1 MKKMRIMN
9 MIQTNSLMKTMKKN
23 KTTIAVVVAFL
34 AGVGTVI
41 GIRKYIQKLKRD
53 ELLGYIKELD
63 KMKDEK
69 PLFAVEFDEDLD
81 EDFDPDFDEDLD

>member
-1 MKKMRIMN
+1 MRIMN

-23 KTTIAVVVAFL
+23 KTTIAAIVAFF

>member
-1 MKKMRIMN
+1 MMRIMN
-9 MIQTNSLMKTMKKN
+9 LIQWNSLLKMMKN
-23 KTTIAVVVAFL
+23 HKTGIATGMAFF

-53 ELLGYIKELD
+53 ELLGYIKELE
-63 KMKDEK
+63 KLKDEN
-69 PLFAVEFDEDLD
+69 PFFAVEFDEDLD

>member
-1 MKKMRIMN
+1 MRIMN

-23 KTTIAVVVAFL
+23 KTTIAAIVAFF

-69 PLFAVEFDEDLD
+69 PMFAVEFDEDLD

>member
-1 MKKMRIMN
+1 MRIMN

-23 KTTIAVVVAFL
+23 KTTIAVVVAFF

>member
-1 MKKMRIMN
+1 MRIMN

-23 KTTIAVVVAFL
+23 KSTIAVIVAFF

-81 EDFDPDFDEDLD
+81 EDFDPEFDEDLD

>member
-1 MKKMRIMN
+1 MN

-23 KTTIAVVVAFL
+23 KTAIAAIMAFI
-34 AGVGTVI
+34 AGAGTVI

>member
-1 MKKMRIMN
+1 MRIMN

-23 KTTIAVVVAFL
+23 KTTITAIVAFF

-69 PLFAVEFDEDLD
+69 PMFAVEFDEDLD
-81 EDFDPDFDEDLD
+81 EDFDPEFDEDLD

>member
-1 MKKMRIMN
+1 

-23 KTTIAVVVAFL
+23 KTTIAAIVAFF

-69 PLFAVEFDEDLD
+69 PMFAVEFDEDLD
-81 EDFDPDFDEDLD
+81 EDFDPEFDEDLD

>member
-1 MKKMRIMN
+1 MN

-23 KTTIAVVVAFL
+23 KTTIAAIVAFF

>member
-1 MKKMRIMN
+1 

-23 KTTIAVVVAFL
+23 KTAIAAIMAFI
-34 AGVGTVI
+34 AGAGTVI

-53 ELLGYIKELD
+53 ELLGYIKEFD
-63 KMKDEK
+63 KMKDEDEK

>member
-1 MKKMRIMN
+1 MRIMN

-23 KTTIAVVVAFL
+23 KTTIAAIVAFF

-81 EDFDPDFDEDLD
+81 EDFDPDFYEDLD

>member
-1 MKKMRIMN
+1 MRIMN

-23 KTTIAVVVAFL
+23 KTTIAAIVAFF

-69 PLFAVEFDEDLD
+69 PMFAVEFDEDLD
-81 EDFDPDFDEDLD
+81 EDFDPEFDEDLD